1 MSKILFITYQFPPF
15 AGSHSTRTLNIA
27 NELVKNNEVIV
38 LTVQLDARMPFYDH
52 DLLKKV
58 DSKVKVLT
66 SKMGFLHEKNYNKV
80 SGNSKISNSKK
91 NSKFFNYLKENKKKF
106 LIPDTIIDWYFNA
119 IKTGKEIIE
128 KYEPDVILSSA
139 TPYTN
144 HLVAYKL
151 SKIFN
156 LPLFLDYGD
165 PWVYEQS
172 VKRGRI
178 RFYFEKKME
187 SKILKQAK
195 HLFVTTKNTKK
206 LYEDKFKI
214 IENKISIAYMGFD
227 IEDFKDISKK
237 SKKEKLEFIYGGSL
251 NPIHRNPT
259 LFFQAISKLP
269 SEVRNN
275 IKIELFSSDEMLYN
289 QLIEDLGIKDIVE
302 FRELVSH
309 NKFMDL
315 LQKKDVLI
323 LFGNSNKLQ
332 IPGKI
337 FNYIGSL
344 TNILLINNQKNI
356 EEDET
361 NFIVGNFKN
370 NFTTENNIEKIQEEI
385 KKIYNMWKNS
395 KLTINSK
402 EDSEKYSWSNTLK
415 IFSEK
420 IK

>member
-27 NELVKNNEVIV
+27 NELGKNNEVIV